1 MYWERTT
8 CSTLRACG
16 TRTDM
21 IKMYVAAGK
30 MARHELA
37 ADEERAG
44 MVGTMRVT
52 DGRQYVAER
61 ARVWLTDGTPAQP
74 VTHALPVIDL
84 GPGELDRRTAP
95 HIVAAVADALDRG
108 ETHYTARPG
117 IAPLRHALAER
128 LATESGIAYDPQ
140 SEILI
145 SSGGQEGLFVAVQ
158 MLVRPGDEV
167 LLADPGY
174 PTYSDAVRLAGG
186 VCVPIP
192 VDTIAGVGLTAAA
205 IEARLTPRT
214 RLLILVT
221 PDNPTGAVIG
231 RDEMAKIAAL
241 AVQHDVLVLFDEIYK
256 AFLFDG
262 AEHVNIAAFAGM
274 RARTVIVGS
283 FSKEY
288 AMTGWRVGYVAGA
301 AHLIQPITD
310 LKLAL
315 SICSAAP
322 SQWAALAALTGPQ
335 DAVTEMRRD
344 LEERRAALLPA
355 LAALGLPHGN
365 PRGAYY
371 AFVDIRSTGLS
382 SADCA
387 QVFLERAG
395 VRTLPGH
402 LFGPGGEGYL
412 RIALAQP
419 AAVIR
424 NAISR
429 VAPPVRDLQERG
441 G

>member
-1 MYWERTT
+1 MI
-8 CSTLRACG
+8 G
-16 TRTDM
+16 T
-21 IKMYVAAGK
+21 
-30 MARHELA
+30 AR
-37 ADEERAG
+37 G
-44 MVGTMRVT
+44 M

-61 ARVWLTDGTPAQP
+61 ARVWLADDTPVVPVTPA
-74 VTHALPVIDL
+74 LPMIDL
-84 GPGELDRRTAP
+84 GPGELGWRTAP
-95 HIVAAVADALDRG
+95 HIIAAVADALDRG

-128 LATESGIAYDPQ
+128 IAAECGVVYDPR

-186 VCVPIP
+186 VGVPVPIDP
-192 VDTIAGVGLTAAA
+192 TADVGLTAAA
-205 IEARLTPRT
+205 IAARLTPRT
-214 RLLILVT
+214 RLLVLVT

-231 RDEMAKIAAL
+231 RDAMAAIAAL
-241 AVQHDVLVLFDEIYK
+241 AVQHDFLVLFDEIYK

-262 AEHVNIAAFAGM
+262 AEHVNIVSFPGM
-274 RARTVIVGS
+274 RERTVMIGS
-283 FSKEY
+283 FSKTY
-288 AMTGWRVGYVAGA
+288 AMMGWRVGYVAGA

-335 DAVTEMRRD
+335 DAVTEMQRD
-344 LEERRAALLPA
+344 VEARRAALLPA
-355 LAALGLPHGN
+355 LAAMGLPHGN

-371 AFVDIRSTGLS
+371 LFVDIRSTGLS
-382 SADCA
+382 SAGCA
-387 QVFLERAG
+387 RVFLERAG
-395 VRTLPGH
+395 VRTLPGS
-402 LFGPGGEGYL
+402 LFGPGGEGFV

-419 AAVIR
+419 APAIR
-424 NAISR
+424 DAMAR
-429 VAPPVRDLQERG
+429 LDPLVRDLQERG